1 MAAEPYERYARIAA
15 IAVLAITCFLVLQP
29 FIAAIVFAA
38 VLCSATW
45 PLYSRVRRALG
56 ERAVLAAMA
65 LSLLMALIPIV
76 PVALLAA
83 SITANVAEIV
93 EMAKRVLAGGLPKPP
108 EWLVTLPLVGP
119 MADGYWKSLIDS
131 RQALDDL
138 MQRVAEPARA
148 MLLATG
154 SVLGQGILQMLLVG
168 FLGFFFYRDGE
179 VLMQTLRASMAR
191 VAGNMSESIIATIDN
206 TVTSVLYGIVGTALA
221 QAAVALVG
229 FLIAG
234 VPNAFVLAVATFF
247 LSMVPVGPPLIWGG
261 AAFWLAKQGEIGWVV
276 FMVLYG
282 LIVISSIDNF
292 VKPYLISRGSSLSFA
307 LVFLGVLGGVLA
319 FGLIGLFLGPVLLA
333 VALILLKNWTH
344 TPQARDEAT
353 GI

>member
-15 IAVLAITCFLVLQP
+15 IAILAVSCFLVLQP
-29 FIAAIVFAA
+29 FVAAIVFAA
-38 VLCSATW
+38 VLCSTTW
-45 PLYSRVRRALG
+45 PLYLRVRRMLG
-56 ERAVLAAMA
+56 ERAVLAALTM
-65 LSLLMALIPIV
+65 SLLMAMIPIV

-93 EMAKRVLAGGLPKPP
+93 EMVKRVLADGLPHPP
-108 EWLVTLPLVGP
+108 EWLSTLPVVGQ
-119 MADGYWKSLIDS
+119 MADGYWRSLVES
-131 RQALDDL
+131 RQALEGML
-138 MQRVAEPARA
+138 QRVAEPAKA
-148 MLLATG
+148 VLLATG

-191 VAGNMSESIIATIDN
+191 VAGDMSESILATIDN
-206 TVTSVLYGIVGTALA
+206 TVTSVLYGIIGTALA

-234 VPNAFVLAVATFF
+234 VPNAFVLADATFF

-261 AAFWLAKQGEIGWVV
+261 AAFWLARQGETGWAV
-276 FMVLYG
+276 FMVVYG
-282 LIVISSIDNF
+282 LVVISSIDNF

-333 VALILLKNWTH
+333 VAMILLKSWTH
-344 TPQARDEAT
+344 PPQARDEAT